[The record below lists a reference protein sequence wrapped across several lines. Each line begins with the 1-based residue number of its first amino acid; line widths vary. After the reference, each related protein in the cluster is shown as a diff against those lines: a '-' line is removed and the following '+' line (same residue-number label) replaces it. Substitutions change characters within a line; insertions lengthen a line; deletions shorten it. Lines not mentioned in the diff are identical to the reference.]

1 MRALLTPFIQR
12 ELGVV
17 ILKPGA
23 DLLPYMSGRLLV
35 ATEPDEFKL
44 LPAGALPVANQQLAN
59 DPRLLPFF
67 EHERVINAAGGPRV
81 LEAWVERLK
90 ECQWHDPDDSH
101 DRNLTTLRYSQR
113 SIRLCWHHDNK
124 LREQTLPR
132 LNQLATNNLVA
143 WVVET
148 VRGYFRFSEGHQLTM
163 PELCYWAVVNE
174 VYDLLPDS
182 IARASLRMLPAV
194 MKSGPTRES
203 DITWTPNPT
212 QIIESKVE
220 RVKKVLSI
228 EIDPEPLAGFMLL
241 PKMERWECEKYTRW
255 VKSQICC
262 CGCERPAD
270 DPHHIVNHGLGGA
283 GTKPHDIFTIPLTRE
298 CHDRLHKD
306 VAAWEEK
313 HGSQLYH
320 VIRTLNRAYGIGA
333 IVTAKSR
340 GASS

>member
-1 MRALLTPFIQR
+1 MRAILSTFIQP

-35 ATEPDEFKL
+35 ATEPEEFKS
-44 LPAGALPVANQQLAN
+44 LPAGALPVTNQQLAN

-81 LEAWVERLK
+81 LEVWVKQLK

-101 DRNLTTLRYSQR
+101 VHNLTTLSYGQR

-124 LREQTLPR
+124 LREHTLPR
-132 LNQLATNNLVA
+132 LNQLATSNLIT
-143 WVVET
+143 WIIST
-148 VRGYFRFSEGHQLTM
+148 VCSHFRLPEGHQLTM
-163 PELCYWAVVNE
+163 PELCWWAVVNE
-174 VYDLLPDS
+174 VSDLLPDS

-220 RVKKVLSI
+220 QVKKVLALK
-228 EIDPEPLAGFMLL
+228 IDDEPPASFMRI
-241 PKMERWECEKYTRW
+241 PKRQRWESKKWLKW
-255 VKSQICC
+255 VKSQQC
-262 CGCERPAD
+262 CGCGSSAD
-270 DPHHIVNHGLGGA
+270 DPHHIIGHGQGGM
-283 GTKPHDIFTIPLTRE
+283 GTKAHDLFTIPLCRA
-298 CHDRLHKD
+298 CHDALHAD
-306 VAAWEEK
+306 MRVWEAE
-313 HGSQLYH
+313 HGSQIELWFH
-320 VIRTLNRAYGIGA
+320 FMDRSISNGA
-333 IVTAKSR
+333 MA
-340 GASS
+340 

>member
-1 MRALLTPFIQR
+1 MRALLTPFIQQ

-81 LEAWVERLK
+81 LEAWVKQLK

-101 DRNLTTLRYSQR
+101 VQNLTTLRYGQR

-124 LREQTLPR
+124 LREHTLPR
-132 LNQLATNNLVA
+132 LDQLATSNLIT
-143 WVVET
+143 WIIST
-148 VRGYFRFSEGHQLTM
+148 VCSHFRLPEGHQLTM
-163 PELCYWAVVNE
+163 PELCWWAVVNE
-174 VYDLLPDS
+174 VSDLLPDS

-212 QIIESKVE
+212 QIIENKVE
-220 RVKKVLSI
+220 QVKKVLALK
-228 EIDPEPLAGFMLL
+228 IDDEPPASFIRI
-241 PKMERWECEKYTRW
+241 PKRQRWENKKWLKW
-255 VKSQICC
+255 VKSQQC
-262 CGCERPAD
+262 CGCGSSAD
-270 DPHHIVNHGLGGA
+270 DPHHIIGHGQGGM
-283 GTKPHDIFTIPLTRE
+283 GTKAHDLFTIPLCRL
-298 CHDRLHKD
+298 CHEALHAD
-306 VAAWEEK
+306 MHTWEAE
-313 HGSQLYH
+313 HGSQVVLWFH
-320 VIRTLNRAYGIGA
+320 FMDRSISIGA
-333 IVTAKSR
+333 MA
-340 GASS
+340 

>member
-1 MRALLTPFIQR
+1 MRALLTPFIQQ

-59 DPRLLPFF
+59 DPRFLPFF

-90 ECQWHDPDDSH
+90 ECQWHDPDDTH
-101 DRNLTTLRYSQR
+101 VHNLTTLRYGQR

-124 LREQTLPR
+124 LREHTLPR
-132 LNQLATNNLVA
+132 LDQLATSNLIT
-143 WVVET
+143 WIIST
-148 VRGYFRFSEGHQLTM
+148 VCGHFRFPEGHQLTM

-212 QIIESKVE
+212 QIIETKVE
-220 RVKKVLSI
+220 QVKKVLALK
-228 EIDPEPLAGFMLL
+228 IDDEPPASFMRI
-241 PKMERWECEKYTRW
+241 PKRQRWENKKWLKW
-255 VKSQICC
+255 VKSQQC
-262 CGCERPAD
+262 CGCGSSAD
-270 DPHHIVNHGLGGA
+270 DPHHIIGHGQGGM
-283 GTKPHDIFTIPLTRE
+283 GTKAHDLFTIPLCRL
-298 CHDRLHKD
+298 CHEALHAD
-306 VAAWEEK
+306 MHTWEAE
-313 HGSQLYH
+313 HGSQVVLWFH
-320 VIRTLNRAYGIGA
+320 FMDRSISIGA
-333 IVTAKSR
+333 MA
-340 GASS
+340 

>member
-81 LEAWVERLK
+81 LEAWVKQLK

-101 DRNLTTLRYSQR
+101 VQNLTTLRYGQR

-124 LREQTLPR
+124 LREHTLPR
-132 LNQLATNNLVA
+132 LDQLATSNLIT
-143 WVVET
+143 WIIST
-148 VRGYFRFSEGHQLTM
+148 VCSHFRLPEGHQLTM
-163 PELCYWAVVNE
+163 PELCWWAVANE
-174 VYDLLPDS
+174 VSDLLPDS

-212 QIIESKVE
+212 QIIENKVE
-220 RVKKVLSI
+220 QVKKVLALK
-228 EIDPEPLAGFMLL
+228 IDDEPPASFIRI
-241 PKMERWECEKYTRW
+241 PKRQRWENKKWLKW
-255 VKSQICC
+255 VKSQQC
-262 CGCERPAD
+262 CGCGSSAD
-270 DPHHIVNHGLGGA
+270 DPHHIIGHGQGGM
-283 GTKPHDIFTIPLTRE
+283 GTKAHDLFTIPLCRL
-298 CHDRLHKD
+298 CHEALHAD
-306 VAAWEEK
+306 MHTWEAE
-313 HGSQLYH
+313 HGSQVVLWFH
-320 VIRTLNRAYGIGA
+320 FMDRSISIGA
-333 IVTAKSR
+333 MA
-340 GASS
+340 

>member
-101 DRNLTTLRYSQR
+101 VQNLTTLRYGQR

-124 LREQTLPR
+124 LREHTLPR
-132 LNQLATNNLVA
+132 LDQLATGNLIT
-143 WVVET
+143 WIIST
-148 VRGYFRFSEGHQLTM
+148 VCSHFRLPEGHQLTM
-163 PELCYWAVVNE
+163 PELCWWAVVNE
-174 VYDLLPDS
+174 ISDLLPDS

-203 DITWTPNPT
+203 DITWTPSPT
-212 QIIESKVE
+212 QIIETKVE
-220 RVKKVLSI
+220 QVKKVLALK
-228 EIDPEPLAGFMLL
+228 IDDEPPASFMRI
-241 PKMERWECEKYTRW
+241 PKRHRWGSAKWLKW
-255 VKSQICC
+255 VKSQQC
-262 CGCERPAD
+262 CGCGSSAD
-270 DPHHIVNHGLGGA
+270 DPHHIIGHGQGGMA
-283 GTKPHDIFTIPLTRE
+283 TKAHDLFTIPLCRL
-298 CHDRLHKD
+298 CHDALHAD
-306 VAAWEEK
+306 MHTWEAE
-313 HGSQLYH
+313 HGSQVVLWFH
-320 VIRTLNRAYGIGA
+320 FMDRSISIGA
-333 IVTAKSR
+333 MA
-340 GASS
+340 

>member
-35 ATEPDEFKL
+35 ATEPDEFKS
-44 LPAGALPVANQQLAN
+44 LPVGVLPVANQQLAN

-81 LEAWVERLK
+81 LEAWVKQLK

-101 DRNLTTLRYSQR
+101 VQNLTTLSYGQR

-124 LREQTLPR
+124 LREHTLPR
-132 LNQLATNNLVA
+132 LDQLATGNLIT
-143 WVVET
+143 WIIST
-148 VRGYFRFSEGHQLTM
+148 VCSHFRLPEGHQLTM
-163 PELCYWAVVNE
+163 PELCWWAVVNE
-174 VYDLLPDS
+174 VSDLLPDS

-220 RVKKVLSI
+220 QIKKVLALK
-228 EIDPEPLAGFMLL
+228 IDDEPPASFMRI
-241 PKMERWECEKYTRW
+241 PKRQRWESKKWIRW
-255 VKSQICC
+255 VKSQQC
-262 CGCERPAD
+262 CGCGSSAD
-270 DPHHIVNHGLGGA
+270 DPHHIIGHGQGGM
-283 GTKPHDIFTIPLTRE
+283 GTKAHDLFTIPLCRL
-298 CHDRLHKD
+298 CHDALHAD
-306 VAAWEEK
+306 MHTWEAE
-313 HGSQLYH
+313 HGSQVVLWFH
-320 VIRTLNRAYGIGA
+320 FMDRSISIGA
-333 IVTAKSR
+333 MA
-340 GASS
+340 

>member
-1 MRALLTPFIQR
+1 MRALLTPFIQQ

-81 LEAWVERLK
+81 LEAWVKQLK

-101 DRNLTTLRYSQR
+101 VQNLTTLRYGQR

-124 LREQTLPR
+124 LREHTLPR
-132 LNQLATNNLVA
+132 LDQLATSNLIT
-143 WVVET
+143 WIIST
-148 VRGYFRFSEGHQLTM
+148 VCSHFRLPEGHQLTM
-163 PELCYWAVVNE
+163 PELCWWAVVNE
-174 VYDLLPDS
+174 VSDLLPDS

-212 QIIESKVE
+212 QIIENKVE
-220 RVKKVLSI
+220 QVKKVLALK
-228 EIDPEPLAGFMLL
+228 IDDEPPASFIRI
-241 PKMERWECEKYTRW
+241 PKRQRWENKKWLKW
-255 VKSQICC
+255 VKSQQC
-262 CGCERPAD
+262 CGCGSSAD
-270 DPHHIVNHGLGGA
+270 DPHHIIGHGQGGM
-283 GTKPHDIFTIPLTRE
+283 GTKAHDLFTIPLCRA
-298 CHDRLHKD
+298 CHDALHAD
-306 VAAWEEK
+306 MRVWEAE
-313 HGSQLYH
+313 HGSQIELWFH
-320 VIRTLNRAYGIGA
+320 FMDRSISIGA
-333 IVTAKSR
+333 MA
-340 GASS
+340 